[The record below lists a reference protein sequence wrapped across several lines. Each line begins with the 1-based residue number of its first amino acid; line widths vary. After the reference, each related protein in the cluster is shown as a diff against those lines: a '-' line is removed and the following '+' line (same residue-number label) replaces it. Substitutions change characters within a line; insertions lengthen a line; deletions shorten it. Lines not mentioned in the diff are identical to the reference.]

1 MKTLTSAFA
10 LGSLVTTL
18 SLGAMTP
25 TVSNAGTVDQTYVAC
40 NQAGDCWRVHKR
52 YAYGPDAPITY
63 YHSDWYDA
71 HQNDEHVH
79 WLPDPDNDR
88 GYYDADAHWH
98 ADPGARALAGGA
110 TGAGIGAAIGCIVTL
125 PIGCAPGAAV
135 GAAVGGGTGAVA
147 GAASTPH
154 D

>member
-1 MKTLTSAFA
+1 MKTLAAAFA
-10 LGSLVTTL
+10 LSSVI
-18 SLGAMTP
+18 GATGVMAP
-25 TVSNAGTVDQTYVAC
+25 TVSSAGTVDTTYVAC
-40 NQAGDCWRVHKR
+40 NQYGDCWRVHKR
-52 YAYGPDAPITY
+52 YAYGPDAPIIY
-63 YHSDWYDA
+63 YNSDWYAA

-79 WLPDPDNDR
+79 WLADPQDDR
-88 GYYDADAHWH
+88 GYYVQDGSWH

-110 TGAGIGAAIGCIVTL
+110 AGAGVGAAIGCIVTL

-135 GAAVGGGTGAVA
+135 GAAVGGGTGAIA